1 MPDSSYI
8 VDGVLT
14 EGESWVPL
22 LSSTLDATTQ
32 YIDIALGEGVV
43 GSTVLN
49 ATQYAEIIVIGS
61 LRQVDSDYAST
72 VQVYYGQNVTDANA
86 YFEGFWY
93 GASQN
98 SDFKGGISNGY
109 AGYSAAASADANI
122 FTGFISRFGPQT
134 GLFKTAKHWMFNDV
148 NYQSTEKQLCVA
160 YTTKFSQQG
169 IDTIRYKRAASGF
182 AAGSRID
189 VYGVLPRMAQ

>member
-8 VDGVLT
+8 VECVVS

-22 LSSTLDATTQ
+22 VSSTLDATTH

-49 ATQYAEIIVIGS
+49 ASQYAEIIVIGS

-72 VQVYYGQNVTDANA
+72 VQVHYGQNVTDANA

-98 SDFKGGISNGY
+98 SDFKGSISNGY
-109 AGYSAAASADANI
+109 AGYSAAASADADI

-148 NYQSTEKQLCVA
+148 NYQSTEKQLCIA

-169 IDTIRYKRAASGF
+169 IDTIRYKRAALGF

>member
-8 VDGVLT
+8 VDGVLS

-22 LSSTLDATTQ
+22 VSSTLDATTH

-49 ATQYAEIIVIGS
+49 ASQYAEIIVIGS

-72 VQVYYGQNVTDANA
+72 VQVHYGQNVTDANA

-98 SDFKGGISNGY
+98 SDFKGSISNGY
-109 AGYSAAASADANI
+109 AGYSAAASADADI

-148 NYQSTEKQLCVA
+148 NYQSTE
-160 YTTKFSQQG
+160 
-169 IDTIRYKRAASGF
+169 
-182 AAGSRID
+182 
-189 VYGVLPRMAQ
+189 